1 MDEKRNKSEPTGSGD
16 PGKKPWEA
24 PKLTYMG
31 DVEEVVQGGTGKL
44 TTTPSDPGE
53 SKKTPPTG

>member
-1 MDEKRNKSEPTGSGD
+1 MADESKRPATADTTKKSWEP
-16 PGKKPWEA
+16 
-24 PKLTYMG
+24 PKLSYIG
-31 DVEEVVQGGTGKL
+31 DVEEVVQGGGGKL